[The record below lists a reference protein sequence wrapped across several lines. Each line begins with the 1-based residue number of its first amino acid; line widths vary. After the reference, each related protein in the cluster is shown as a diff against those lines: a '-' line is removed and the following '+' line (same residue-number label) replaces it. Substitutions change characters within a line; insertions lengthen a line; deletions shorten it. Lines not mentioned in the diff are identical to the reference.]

1 MPRVALSPRE
11 RLLVAVAGLAAIVI
25 GAYVYVVEPIRQRNA
40 QEAELIPVREAKLER
55 RRALI
60 GQRVAVTA
68 ELAEADKRVAA
79 ESLRLLQGPTP
90 PLAASELQKLIKDLA
105 STVGVE
111 VRSERVL
118 PTVDRS
124 GLVEVP
130 IEITVAGGIRECVNL
145 LSRIDQTPKLLT
157 LQDFKM
163 RVVSLGQPRDLLTTI
178 TVAGYLL
185 GTPAPARTGDRPS
198 GEQGKAGGTRG

>member
-1 MPRVALSPRE
+1 MPKVALSRRE
-11 RLLVAVAGLAAIVI
+11 RALVAVALLAAIAI
-25 GAYVYVVEPIRQRNA
+25 AGYLYVVEPIRQRNA
-40 QEAELIPVREAKLER
+40 QEAELIPVREARLER

-60 GQRVAVTA
+60 AQHSALTG
-68 ELAEADKRVAA
+68 ELADADKRVAA

-105 STVGVE
+105 ATVGVE

-130 IEITVAGGIRECVNL
+130 IEITVAGGIRESVNL
-145 LSRIDQTPKLLT
+145 LGRIDQTPKLLT
-157 LQDFKM
+157 VQDFKM

-185 GTPAPARTGDRPS
+185 GTPAPARTG
-198 GEQGKAGGTRG
+198 EQGKAGGSRG

>member
-1 MPRVALSPRE
+1 MPKVALSRRE
-11 RLLVAVAGLAAIVI
+11 RALVAVALLAAIGI
-25 GAYVYVVEPIRQRNA
+25 AGYLYVVEPIRQRNA
-40 QEAELIPVREAKLER
+40 QEAELIPVREARLER

-60 GQRVAVTA
+60 AQHSALTA
-68 ELAEADKRVAA
+68 ELADADKRVAA

-105 STVGVE
+105 ATVGVE

-118 PTVDRS
+118 PTVDRT

-130 IEITVAGGIRECVNL
+130 IEITVAGGIRESVNL
-145 LSRIDQTPKLLT
+145 LSRIDQTAKLLT
-157 LQDFKM
+157 VQDFKM

-185 GTPAPARTGDRPS
+185 GTPAPPRA
-198 GEQGKAGGTRG
+198 GEQGKAGGPRG

>member
-1 MPRVALSPRE
+1 MPKVALSRRE
-11 RLLVAVAGLAAIVI
+11 RALVAVALLAAIGI
-25 GAYVYVVEPIRQRNA
+25 AGYLYVVEPIRQRNA
-40 QEAELIPVREAKLER
+40 QEAELIPVREARLER

-60 GQRVAVTA
+60 AQRSTLTS
-68 ELAEADKRVAA
+68 ELADADKRVAA

-105 STVGVE
+105 ATVGVE

-118 PTVDRS
+118 PTVDRG

-130 IEITVAGGIRECVNL
+130 IEITVAGGVREAVNL
-145 LSRIDQTPKLLT
+145 LGRLDQTPKLLT
-157 LQDFKM
+157 VQDFKM

-185 GTPAPARTGDRPS
+185 GTPAPTRA
-198 GEQGKAGGTRG
+198 GEQGKAGGPRG

>member
-1 MPRVALSPRE
+1 
-11 RLLVAVAGLAAIVI
+11 VAVAALAAIGIAGYLYVI
-25 GAYVYVVEPIRQRNA
+25 EPIRQRHA
-40 QEAELIPVREAKLER
+40 QEAELIPVREARLER
-55 RRALI
+55 RRMLI
-60 GQRVAVTA
+60 GQREALTA
-68 ELAEADKRVAA
+68 ELADADKRVAA
-79 ESLRLLQGPTP
+79 QSLRLLQGPTP
-90 PLAASELQKLIKDLA
+90 PLAASELQKLVKDLA
-105 STVGVE
+105 ASVGVE

-118 PTVDRS
+118 STVDRS

-163 RVVSLGQPRDLLTTI
+163 RVVSLGQPRDLLTTM

-185 GTPAPARTGDRPS
+185 GTPATPARP
-198 GEQGKAGGTRG
+198 GEQGKAGGSRG

>member
-1 MPRVALSPRE
+1 MAKVNLSSRE
-11 RLLVAVAGLAAIVI
+11 RVLVAVALLAAVGIA
-25 GAYVYVVEPIRQRNA
+25 GYLYVVEPLRQQSA
-40 QEAELIPVREAKLER
+40 QDSELIPGREARLER

-60 GQRVAVTA
+60 AQRSALTA
-68 ELAEADKRVAA
+68 ELADADKRVAA

-105 STVGVE
+105 ATVGVE

-118 PTVDRS
+118 PTVDRN

-130 IEITVAGGIRECVNL
+130 IEITVAGGIRESVNL
-145 LSRIDQTPKLLT
+145 LGRIDQTPKLLT
-157 LQDFKM
+157 VQDFKM

-185 GTPAPARTGDRPS
+185 GTPAPGRA
-198 GEQGKAGGTRG
+198 GEQGKAGGSRG

>member
-1 MPRVALSPRE
+1 MPKVALSRRE
-11 RLLVAVAGLAAIVI
+11 RALVAVALLAAIGI
-25 GAYVYVVEPIRQRNA
+25 AGYLYVVEPIRQRNA
-40 QEAELIPVREAKLER
+40 QEAELIPVREARLER

-60 GQRVAVTA
+60 AQHSALTA
-68 ELAEADKRVAA
+68 ELADADKRVAA

-105 STVGVE
+105 ATVGVE

-118 PTVDRS
+118 PTVDRT

-130 IEITVAGGIRECVNL
+130 IEITVAGGIRESVNL
-145 LSRIDQTPKLLT
+145 LSRIDQTAKLLT
-157 LQDFKM
+157 VQDFKM

-185 GTPAPARTGDRPS
+185 GTPAPARA
-198 GEQGKAGGTRG
+198 GEQGKAGGPRG

>member
-1 MPRVALSPRE
+1 VPKVALSRRE
-11 RLLVAVAGLAAIVI
+11 RALVAVALLAAIGI
-25 GAYVYVVEPIRQRNA
+25 AGYLYVVEPIRQRNA
-40 QEAELIPVREAKLER
+40 QEAELIPVREARLER

-60 GQRVAVTA
+60 AQHSALTA
-68 ELAEADKRVAA
+68 ELADADKRVAA

-105 STVGVE
+105 ATVGVE

-118 PTVDRS
+118 PTVDRT

-130 IEITVAGGIRECVNL
+130 IEITVAGGIRESVNL
-145 LSRIDQTPKLLT
+145 LSRIDQTAKLLT
-157 LQDFKM
+157 VQDFKM

-185 GTPAPARTGDRPS
+185 GTPAPARA
-198 GEQGKAGGTRG
+198 GEQGKAGGPRG

>member
-1 MPRVALSPRE
+1 MAITLSKRE
-11 RLLVAVAGLAAIVI
+11 RAMVGLAVLGAVAI
-25 GAYVYVVEPIRQRNA
+25 GGYIYIVEPLRERNA
-40 QEAELIPVREAKLER
+40 QQAELIPVREAKLER
-55 RRALI
+55 RRLLIAQRGAL
-60 GQRVAVTA
+60 TA

-79 ESLRLLQGPTP
+79 ESQRLLQGPTP
-90 PLAASELQKLIKDLA
+90 PLAASELQKLVKDLA
-105 STVGVE
+105 AGVGVE

-130 IEITVAGGIRECVNL
+130 IEITVAGGIRESVNL

-163 RVVSLGQPRDLLTTI
+163 RVVSLGQPRDLLTTL
-178 TVAGYLL
+178 TVSGYLL
-185 GTPAPARTGDRPS
+185 GTPAPARPGDRPS
-198 GEQGKAGGTRG
+198 AEPGKAGSSKG

>member
-1 MPRVALSPRE
+1 MPKVALSRRE
-11 RLLVAVAGLAAIVI
+11 RVLVAVALLAGIAIA
-25 GAYVYVVEPIRQRNA
+25 GYLYVVEPIRQRNA
-40 QEAELIPVREAKLER
+40 QEAELIPVREARLER

-60 GQRVAVTA
+60 AQHSTLTA
-68 ELAEADKRVAA
+68 ELADADKRVAA

-90 PLAASELQKLIKDLA
+90 PLAASELQKLVKDLA
-105 STVGVE
+105 ATVGVE

-130 IEITVAGGIRECVNL
+130 IEITVAGGIRESVNL
-145 LSRIDQTPKLLT
+145 LGRLDQTPKLLT
-157 LQDFKM
+157 VQDFKM

-185 GTPAPARTGDRPS
+185 ATPAPARTG
-198 GEQGKAGGTRG
+198 EQGKAGGGRG

>member
-1 MPRVALSPRE
+1 MPKVALSRRE
-11 RLLVAVAGLAAIVI
+11 RGLVAVALLAAIGI
-25 GAYVYVVEPIRQRNA
+25 AGYLYVVEPIRQRNA
-40 QEAELIPVREAKLER
+40 QEAELIPVREARLER

-60 GQRVAVTA
+60 AQRVALTA
-68 ELAEADKRVAA
+68 ELADAEKRVAT

-90 PLAASELQKLIKDLA
+90 PLAASELQKLIKDVA
-105 STVGVE
+105 ATVGVE

-130 IEITVAGGIRECVNL
+130 IEITVAGGIRESVNL
-145 LSRIDQTPKLLT
+145 LGRIDQTPKLLT
-157 LQDFKM
+157 VQDFKM

-185 GTPAPARTGDRPS
+185 GTPAPARAE
-198 GEQGKAGGTRG
+198 EQGKAGGSKG

>member
-1 MPRVALSPRE
+1 MPKVALSKRE
-11 RLLVAVAGLAAIVI
+11 RALVAIALLAAVVI
-25 GAYVYVVEPIRQRNA
+25 AGYLYVVEPIRQRNA
-40 QEAELIPVREAKLER
+40 QEAELIPVREARLER

-60 GQRVAVTA
+60 AQRAGLAT
-68 ELAEADKRVAA
+68 ELAEADTRVAA

-105 STVGVE
+105 ATVGVE

-118 PTVDRS
+118 PTVDRN

-130 IEITVAGGIRECVNL
+130 IEITVAGGIRESVNL

-157 LQDFKM
+157 VQDFKM

-185 GTPAPARTGDRPS
+185 GTPAPAAPPRA
-198 GEQGKAGGTRG
+198 GEQGKAGGSRG